1 MKRKQRHLFW
11 LFFSLL
17 CLLTVAGAALLTY
30 WRHTVPLSQTS
41 EVYRRYRDF
50 PGVDAA
56 FIRQMP
62 INDTLRVDMTLL
74 QARDSLAF
82 ANLLRDIG
90 KSEEFIRDMATLKA
104 LYEKMGK
111 DDIRFSGDCP
121 KDQPGS
127 KSDPDP
133 ANNEAVSFF
142 PVRLIVA
149 VFHTHSEMELNTVF
163 YKSVYCEINIDDHK

>member
-1 MKRKQRHLFW
+1 MKRRRLHWILAVV
-11 LFFSLL
+11 LLSLL
-17 CLLTVAGAALLTY
+17 ASAATAAVIY

>member
-1 MKRKQRHLFW
+1 MKRRRLHWILAVV
-11 LFFSLL
+11 LLSLL
-17 CLLTVAGAALLTY
+17 ASAATAAVTY

-82 ANLLRDIG
+82 ANLLRDMG
-90 KSEEFIRDMATLKA
+90 KSEEYIGDMTTLRA
-104 LYEKMGK
+104 LYEKKGK
-111 DDIRFSGDCP
+111 DDIRFSGECP
-121 KDQPGS
+121 KGHPGLLP
-127 KSDPDP
+127 DPDP
-133 ANNEAVSFF
+133 ANNEVASFF
-142 PVRLIVA
+142 PVRLVVA
-149 VFHTHSEMELNTVF
+149 VFHTHNEAESKIVF
-163 YKSVYCEINIDDHK
+163 HKSIFCEIDINKHN